1 MIDRKWLVQELPGL
15 KPRWFYDIKLFS
27 VKDLNILLHNS
38 QEINAERWEVN
49 PFSEND
55 QFMINGMK

>member
-1 MIDRKWLVQELPGL
+1 MIDRSWLVQELRGL

-55 QFMINGMK
+55 QFMINGTK